1 MGKKYIFIYTTKSKI
16 KYVKINNKKIKF
28 KKNHISNKKYLY
40 DYNKVNKNI
49 DITKMAKKSVKIEIK
64 FKNGYLFKYKL

>member
-1 MGKKYIFIYTTKSKI
+1 MGSKYILIYTTKSKI

-28 KKNHISNKKYLY
+28 KKNSINNKKYLY
-40 DYNKVNKNI
+40 DYNKANKNI
-49 DITKMAKKSVKIEIK
+49 LIGKMSKKKVKIEIK